1 MDICTS
7 NAIKSP
13 GIIKTGAR
21 KKKRSDIGSEPPQSI
36 CPKRRNEYFL
46 RLTQHLS
53 FYYRII
59 SRQRENWRGFKE
71 AKSAFK
77 SVSELSDD
85 IQEPFLDM
93 SYIQERS
100 NFL

>member
-21 KKKRSDIGSEPPQSI
+21 KKRRSDIGYEPLPVDLSTEKKFRLF
-36 CPKRRNEYFL
+36 C
-46 RLTQHLS
+46 LTQHIS
-53 FYYRII
+53 FYYRI
-59 SRQRENWRGFKE
+59 RQRENWRGFKE